1 MARMI
6 ELSRQGVDGKFYYWG
21 TYNADVKSELMA
33 LVQAVW
39 EFGVHK
45 ENYRAIESGTKEGGN
60 GCAD

>member
-45 ENYRAIESGTKEGGN
+45 
-60 GCAD
+60 